1 LIYNKLNIKEGMM
14 NIFEKVKEIIK
25 EDKKE
30 LEIELYSNIK
40 NDLNLDSLDVVDR
53 LLLIEEHFLIEISD
67 DELIKIE
74 TIEDLVSC
82 IKKLK

>member
-1 LIYNKLNIKEGMM
+1 M

>member
-1 LIYNKLNIKEGMM
+1 M

-40 NDLNLDSLDVVDR
+40 NDLNLDSLDIVDR
-53 LLLIEEHFLIEISD
+53 LLSIEEYFLIEISD

>member
-1 LIYNKLNIKEGMM
+1 M

-40 NDLNLDSLDVVDR
+40 NDLNLDSFR
-53 LLLIEEHFLIEISD
+53 
-67 DELIKIE
+67 
-74 TIEDLVSC
+74 C
-82 IKKLK
+82 CR